1 MRAEQ
6 LTQFSIEERAPG
18 YWRVVFSNPPV
29 NLMNATTVLE
39 IGELACRIEEAQ
51 HLAVVV
57 FASANPDFYMARYD
71 LSDRNPVGFARTEQ
85 GVTHFIDSMR
95 RMESAR
101 PITIASIRGRARGG
115 GSEFVLFCDL
125 RYASTETAMIGQPEA
140 GLGILPGGGAVER
153 MPGLMGAARALEV
166 IASSD
171 DYDAVTA
178 ERYGW
183 INRAIGDA
191 ELDDYVDRLARRL
204 ASFDPAVLATAKR
217 LVRERV
223 PAPPA
228 DQYRETLDVVSTLL
242 ASPTAAARRDAVARQ
257 AAAAG
262 PDFELQMGHYLG
274 LIASKSRFTP
284 TTAEA

>member
-1 MRAEQ
+1 MRIEQ
-6 LTQFSIEERAPG
+6 LTQFTVTEPSPG

-29 NLMNATTVLE
+29 NLMNSTTVLE

-51 HLAVVV
+51 DLAAVV

-71 LSDRNPVGFARTEQ
+71 LSDRNPVGFARTEE
-85 GVTHFIDSMR
+85 GVTSFIDSMR
-95 RMESAR
+95 RMESAG

-115 GSEFVLFCDL
+115 GSEFALFCDL

-140 GLGILPGGGAVER
+140 GLGILPGGGAVEHLPR
-153 MPGLMGAARALEV
+153 LIGAARALEV

-178 ERYGW
+178 EHYGW
-183 INRAIGDA
+183 INRAIADT
-191 ELDDYVDRLARRL
+191 ELDGYVDRLARRL
-204 ASFDPAVLATAKR
+204 ASFDPKVLATAKR

-223 PAPPA
+223 PAPPT
-228 DQYRETLDVVSTLL
+228 DQYRETLDAVSTLL
-242 ASPTAAARRDAVARQ
+242 AAPSAAARRDAVARQ

-274 LIASKSRFTP
+274 LTASQ
-284 TTAEA
+284 